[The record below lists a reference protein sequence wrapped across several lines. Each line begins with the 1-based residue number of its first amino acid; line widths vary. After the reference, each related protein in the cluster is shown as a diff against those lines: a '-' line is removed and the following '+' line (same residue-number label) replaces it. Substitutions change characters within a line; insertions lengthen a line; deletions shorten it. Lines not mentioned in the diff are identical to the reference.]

1 MNSENFFVSWILWT
15 AAILATILLGIGL
28 AASLFWLGINFP
40 VIFFIAVI
48 IGISA
53 ILADSA
59 DIGRS
64 NGL

>member
-1 MNSENFFVSWILWT
+1 MNSENFFVRWILWT

-40 VIFFIAVI
+40 VIFFIAA

-53 ILADSA
+53 ILAYSA
-59 DIGRS
+59 GKEQQ
-64 NGL
+64 